1 MNFGKIK
8 YYGFPKTGFP
18 KLGFQSCLVVGC
30 ERVDDDGD
38 GECEDEDAGDGGE
51 AADELAE
58 VRPGVG
64 CRDEIKPSNTVSFL
78 LQRCYV
84 SNSLPGVEVVADGGD
99 GHQAPPE

>member
-1 MNFGKIK
+1 MLNFCISLASASAALIFSRFFCATSFLQSRFCRTEGTLNFGKIK
-8 YYGFPKTGFP
+8 YYGFP

-64 CRDEIKPSNTVSFL
+64 CRDEIET
-78 LQRCYV
+78 
-84 SNSLPGVEVVADGGD
+84 
-99 GHQAPPE
+99 

>member
-1 MNFGKIK
+1 MLNFGKIK
-8 YYGFPKTGFP
+8 YYGFP

-64 CRDEIKPSNTVSFL
+64 CRDEIET
-78 LQRCYV
+78 
-84 SNSLPGVEVVADGGD
+84 
-99 GHQAPPE
+99 